1 MEGYDIWYPI
11 MVSLTVNKL
20 DWLIGHGINSR
31 GQKCTHVDNPS
42 KLGCDI
48 PLRFPKARITKETK
62 IVYNTSKK
70 LHISEESPKND
81 NDTATVDIMMLSV
94 IICLYIFL
102 IFFFSNLFPG
112 VLTPAN
118 L

>member
-31 GQKCTHVDNPS
+31 GQKYTHLDNPS

-81 NDTATVDIMMLSV
+81 NDTATVEMMMISV
-94 IICLYIFL
+94 L
-102 IFFFSNLFPG
+102 IN
-112 VLTPAN
+112 
-118 L
+118 